1 MIGSHR
7 LASAVIALG
16 FLGAACTGDPT
27 SSSPDARSQG
37 YGCDPGP
44 GCAIDAVSDGTTYR
58 LECRP
63 VPESL
68 VDVDLP
74 HDTGRPIRAIA
85 GVSSTQA
92 VAVIWRDPSGCGQ
105 WVLALTEGL
114 ASEIAKAIRDEMAR
128 GIERFGVT
136 ASPVPKEEPGAG

>member
-1 MIGSHR
+1 MSVPLH
-7 LASAVIALG
+7 LASAVIALAL
-16 FLGAACTGDPT
+16 LGAACTGDQT
-27 SSSPDARSQG
+27 SDPPGASGQG
-37 YGCDPGP
+37 GGCDPGAD
-44 GCAIDAVSDGTTYR
+44 CAIDAVSDGTTYH

-74 HDTGRPIRAIA
+74 RETGRPIRAIA

-92 VAVIWRDPSGCGQ
+92 VAVMWRDPTGCGQ
-105 WVLALTEGL
+105 WVLALAEGL
-114 ASEIAKAIRDEMAR
+114 GADPGEAIRAEMAR
-128 GIERFGVT
+128 GIDRFGVT